1 MKTILIVE
9 DQADIRELIRM
20 TLEIEDYTV
29 HEAEEGHTALAL
41 AQRVQPDLMLLD
53 VMLPGGMDGYEICRR
68 LRADARHRRTPIV
81 MLTARDSSAD
91 RETGLRAGANH
102 YLAKPFSPRQLLQA
116 IDRVL

>member
-9 DQADIRELIRM
+9 DQPDIRALIRM
-20 TLEIEDYTV
+20 TLEIENYTV
-29 HEAEEGHTALAL
+29 HEAEEGQSALAL
-41 AQRVQPDLMLLD
+41 AQRVKPDLCLLD
-53 VMLPGGMDGYEICRR
+53 VMLPGGIDGYEICRR
-68 LRADARHRRTPIV
+68 LRADSQHRRTPIV

-91 RETGLRAGANH
+91 RDTGKRAGAND